1 MSMNI
6 VCVLSVDVFLWNNS
20 IWLASSNLPS
30 CPAVDQASPVG
41 YAAYPLYLPWA
52 EQPYFPWYVPKDPW
66 GRFSL
71 PLSLCPFFYIFVLVG
86 FSVFSFLFLFPQPI
100 LSCPPP
106 PPLSVLRYN
115 IISTLRKGKANSCH
129 LKAINVIRLDVF
141 HMYLSL
147 AESISHDSGDF
158 LLIGMSWALI
168 ALWRLCDVSVWS
180 GLLLWNSMCTSTTPL
195 AWSVHQSACHLDPF
209 HTTTHILQQA
219 HTLQQANIY
228 YC

>member
-1 MSMNI
+1 MFSSEI
-6 VCVLSVDVFLWNNS
+6 IPFDWLVLTSLPALQLTKLHQLAMQHIPFTSLGQSNPTFPGMYPKIPGDVFL
-20 IWLASSNLPS
+20 
-30 CPAVDQASPVG
+30 
-41 YAAYPLYLPWA
+41 
-52 EQPYFPWYVPKDPW
+52 
-66 GRFSL
+66 
-71 PLSLCPFFYIFVLVG
+71 SLCHSVHFSTSLSWLV
-86 FSVFSFLFLFPQPI
+86 FLYFLFYFCFPNLFF
-100 LSCPPP
+100 LAP

-147 AESISHDSGDF
+147 AEGISHDSGDF

-219 HTLQQANIY
+219 HTLQQANHY